1 MKRTHTIS
9 LALAVLIALLISL
22 AARESARR
30 PERREAE
37 VIRATLG
44 NGLRIVVLRDPL
56 TPVITV
62 QQNYLVGADE
72 TPDGFPGMAHAQE
85 HMAFRG
91 CSGATADQ
99 IAAIYAQLGGLGN
112 ADTQQTITQYFTTV
126 PATDVEVALRLG
138 AACMRNIV
146 DAQSE
151 WLQEK
156 GAIQQ
161 EVARDLSSP
170 TYKFLMRVNEDFF
183 AGTPYAHDALGT
195 HDSFEATTGEMLK
208 RFYDTWY
215 APNSA
220 ILVVAGDV
228 QPDATLRLVEQLYG
242 DIPRKRLPPRPDVTF
257 GPVKHERFTLESDL
271 PYALALVAYR
281 FPGSDSPDF
290 APAQILA
297 DVLASE
303 RGNLYALVP
312 RGQAL
317 SADFEL
323 AATLPKA
330 SVALSAAA
338 VPTPAGASGMLDTMR
353 SILAD
358 YVRNGVP
365 PDLIEAAK
373 RREIAEAAFA
383 RGSIQGLAAQWSQ
396 ALAAEGRDSPD
407 DALNAIRRVTPDD
420 VNRVAREFL
429 NDSNS
434 VVATLVPKAAG
445 EPVASKGFGGA
456 EQLTPAPS
464 KPVALPAWAESAL
477 AKLRLPPDPPQSA
490 DLRLPNLLRLIVRTD
505 TSSPTVTV
513 LGNVRHEASLQAAAG
528 KEGVGDVLE
537 ELFSYGTIHL
547 DRLAFRK
554 ALDDITASES
564 AGYDFSLQVLKADF
578 PRGVELLADNLLNP
592 ALPAEGFEVVRQQT
606 AAFLEGEIKT
616 PSYRASRALL
626 TGLLPPGDPALRE
639 ATPRTVAALTLD
651 DVRRYHASTFRP
663 DLTTIVVVGDITA
676 DEAQQTIARWFGE
689 WKAIGPKPNVVL
701 PRIPETSPTQVTV
714 PDPTAVQ
721 ASVVVAEE
729 LGVTRTDPDYY
740 ALQLGD
746 HVLGG
751 GFYATRLYR
760 DLRQQTGYVYT
771 VDNSLRADKT
781 RSVYAVKYG
790 ADLQNVAKA
799 RDLIVRDL
807 QTMQRDPVSTYEL
820 HQAKALLLR
829 RMTLDESSVEAVAS
843 GLLGRAQADLPLDE
857 PARAARRYFSM
868 PAEEVRA
875 AFAKWIRPEGFVQVV
890 RTPQ

>member
-1 MKRTHTIS
+1 M
-9 LALAVLIALLISL
+9 
-22 AARESARR
+22 
-30 PERREAE
+30 
-37 VIRATLG
+37 
-44 NGLRIVVLRDPL
+44 
-56 TPVITV
+56 
-62 QQNYLVGADE
+62 
-72 TPDGFPGMAHAQE
+72 
-85 HMAFRG
+85 
-91 CSGATADQ
+91 
-99 IAAIYAQLGGLGN
+99 GN
-112 ADTQQTITQYFTTV
+112 ADTQQTVTQFFATV
-126 PATDVEVALRLG
+126 PATDVEIALRLD
-138 AACMRNIV
+138 AACMRNIAN
-146 DAQSE
+146 AQSE

-161 EVARDLSSP
+161 EVAHDLSSP

-215 APNSA
+215 APNNA

-228 QPDATLRLVEQLYG
+228 QPDATLRLVEKLYG
-242 DIPRKRLPPRPDVTF
+242 DLRRKPLPPRPDVRL
-257 GPVKHERFTLESDL
+257 GRVKREQFTLESDL
-271 PYALALVAYR
+271 PYTLAFVAYR

-290 APAQILA
+290 AAAQILA

-323 AATLPKA
+323 AATYPKA

-338 VPTPAGASGMLDTMR
+338 VPKPAGASDMVDTMR
-353 SILAD
+353 SILAG

-383 RGSIQGLAAQWSQ
+383 RSSIPGLAAQWSQ

-429 NDSNS
+429 NDSNA
-434 VVATLVPKAAG
+434 VVATLIPKPSG
-445 EPVASKGFGGA
+445 EPVVSKGFGGA
-456 EQLTPAPS
+456 EQLTSAPS
-464 KPVALPAWAESAL
+464 KLVALPAWAESAL
-477 AKLRLPPDPPQSA
+477 ATLRLPPDPPAST
-490 DLRLPNLLRLIVRTD
+490 DLRLPNQLRLIVRTD
-505 TSSPTVTV
+505 RSSPTVTV
-513 LGNVRHEASLQAAAG
+513 LGNVRHEASLQAPAG
-528 KEGVGDVLE
+528 REGVSDVLE
-537 ELFSYGTIHL
+537 ELFSYGTTHL

-578 PRGVELLADNLLNP
+578 PRGVELLADNLLHP
-592 ALPAEGFEVVRQQT
+592 ALPADGFEIVRQQT
-606 AAFLEGEIKT
+606 AAFLSGEMKT
-616 PSYRASRALL
+616 PAYRASRALL

-639 ATPRTVAALTLD
+639 ATPQTVASLTPD

-676 DEAQQTIARWFGE
+676 DEARETIARWFGE

-701 PRIPETSPTQVTV
+701 PRIPATTPAQVTV

-721 ASVVVAEE
+721 ASVVVAQE
-729 LGVTRTDPDYY
+729 LGITRTDPDYY

-771 VDNSLRADKT
+771 VDNSLRADRT

-807 QTMQRDPVSTYEL
+807 QTMQRERVSTYEL
-820 HQAKALLLR
+820 HQAKAILLR
-829 RMTLDESSVEAVAS
+829 RMTLDESSAEAVAS
-843 GLLGRAQADLPLDE
+843 GLLGRAQADLPLDD

-875 AFAKWIRPEGFVQVV
+875 AFAKWIRPEDFVQVV

>member
-9 LALAVLIALLISL
+9 LALVILIALLISL

-30 PERREAE
+30 PEREAE
-37 VIRATLG
+37 VTRATLG
-44 NGLRIVVLRDPL
+44 NGLRIVIVRDPL
-56 TPVITV
+56 APVITV

-72 TPDGFPGMAHAQE
+72 TPQGFPGMAHAQE

-91 CSGATADQ
+91 CSGVTADQ
-99 IAAIYAQLGGLGN
+99 TAAIYAQLGGLSN

-126 PATDVEVALRLG
+126 PATDVEVALRLD

-146 DAQSE
+146 DAQTE

-156 GAIQQ
+156 GAIEQ

-170 TYKFLMRVNEDFF
+170 TYKFLMRVNENFF

-195 HDSFEATTGEMLK
+195 HDSFEATTGEVLK

-215 APNSA
+215 APNNA

-228 QPDATLRLVEQLYG
+228 QPDATLRLVEKLYG
-242 DIPRKRLPPRPDVTF
+242 DLPRKPLPARPDVRL
-257 GPVKHERFTLESDL
+257 GRVKHEQFSLESDL
-271 PYALALVAYR
+271 PSTLAFVAYR
-281 FPGSDSPDF
+281 FPGSDSLDF
-290 APAQILA
+290 AAAQILA
-297 DVLASE
+297 DVLVSE

-312 RGQAL
+312 RGDAL
-317 SADFEL
+317 SVDFEL
-323 AATLPKA
+323 AATFPKA

-338 VPTPAGASGMLDTMR
+338 VPTPGEASGMVDTMR

-365 PDLIEAAK
+365 PDLVEAAK

-383 RGSIQGLAAQWSQ
+383 RSSIPGLAAQWSQ
-396 ALAAEGRDSPD
+396 ALAAEGRESPD

-434 VVATLVPKAAG
+434 VVATLIPKASG
-445 EPVASKGFGGA
+445 EPVVSKGFGGA
-456 EQLTPAPS
+456 EQLTSAPS

-477 AKLRLPPDPPQSA
+477 ATLRLPPDPPAST
-490 DLRLPNLLRLIVRTD
+490 DLRLPNQLRLIVRTD
-505 TSSPTVTV
+505 RSSPTVTV
-513 LGNVRHEASLQAAAG
+513 LGNVRHEASLQAPAG

-537 ELFSYGTIHL
+537 ALFSYGTTHL

-554 ALDDITASES
+554 SLDDITASES

-578 PRGVELLADNLLNP
+578 PRGVELLADNLLHP
-592 ALPAEGFEVVRQQT
+592 ALPADGFKVVRQQT
-606 AAFLEGEIKT
+606 ASFLNGEMTT
-616 PSYRASRALL
+616 PAYRASRALL

-639 ATPRTVAALTLD
+639 ATPKTVAALTLD

-663 DLTTIVVVGDITA
+663 DLTTIVVVGDIA
-676 DEAQQTIARWFGE
+676 VDEAQEAIARWFGE
-689 WKAIGPKPNVVL
+689 WKATGPKPNVVL
-701 PRIPETSPTQVTV
+701 PRIPVTTPAQITV

-729 LGVTRTDPDYY
+729 LGLTRTDPDYY

-781 RSVYAVKYG
+781 RSVYAVNYG
-790 ADLQNVAKA
+790 ADLQNVARA

-807 QTMQRDPVSTYEL
+807 QTMQREQVSAYEL
-820 HQAKALLLR
+820 HQAKAILLR
-829 RMTLDESSVEAVAS
+829 RMMLDESSAEAVAS
-843 GLLGRAQADLPLDE
+843 GLLRRAQADLPLDE
-857 PARAARRYFSM
+857 PARAARRYFSI
-868 PAEEVRA
+868 PAEEIRA
-875 AFAKWIRPEGFVQVV
+875 AFAKWIRPEDFVQVV